1 MGLGVIGG
9 GYVLACGFD
18 AHFCRVNQPLAPRF
32 SMNKFKKIFRA
43 SLLQLCFIH
52 TSTILQLC
60 FVGVSQGQVKTSV
73 TLATLVRVIDGDTY
87 LLQMGPTRQTVRL
100 LNVDCPELSQVFGP
114 EAAQQARRHLAFSRQ
129 INLQTR
135 KYPDKYGRA
144 LGHIWVDGK
153 ALDSLLLV
161 SGSAWVGQYG
171 RNLKLRRLEHSAR
184 LRGTGLWQQ
193 KNPVPPWVWRKMSI
207 VHGRGAARAVVNS

>member
-1 MGLGVIGG
+1 VILGTDLTAIFVRSIHQNTS
-9 GYVLACGFD
+9 A
-18 AHFCRVNQPLAPRF
+18 F
-32 SMNKFKKIFRA
+32 SMNKFKDFLRS

-60 FVGVSQGQVKTSV
+60 FVGVSQGQVKTSIIH
-73 TLATLVRVIDGDTY
+73 ATLVRVVDGDTY
-87 LLQMGPTRQTVRL
+87 LLQVGPTRQTVRL

-114 EAAQQARRHLAFSRQ
+114 EAAQQARRLLALSRQ
-129 INLQTR
+129 ITLQTR
-135 KYPDKYGRA
+135 KYPDKYGRT

-193 KNPVPPWVWRKMSI
+193 KNPVPPWGWR
-207 VHGRGAARAVVNS
+207 RL